1 MKLAVQ
7 LPSYIAFRQLDI
19 LFSEF
24 ILVKLYIAGGSC
36 NLCSCTVTVTC
47 PRTFITLLSSA
58 RHFLNLSGRTM
69 DTLRVLC
76 SSGSQ
81 CPFVEDPMCQE
92 RPQCRVKSAL
102 TEALQGYFQHDGFR
116 PGQLAASL
124 SSTHMAEMFLCAWQ
138 LVPENPCVC
147 FLAHLQSVI
156 QQWVSLLAL

>member
-1 MKLAVQ
+1 MEVATSV
-7 LPSYIAFRQLDI
+7 
-19 LFSEF
+19 
-24 ILVKLYIAGGSC
+24 LVY
-36 NLCSCTVTVTC
+36 TVTVTC

-58 RHFLNLSGRTM
+58 RHFLNLPGRTM

-102 TEALQGYFQHDGFR
+102 TEALQGYFQHDSFR

-124 SSTHMAEMFLCAWQ
+124 SSTHGQDVFVRMATGSGKSLCMFLGPLAVSNSAMGIIISPLIGLMDQQVRMTSVCNGS
-138 LVPENPCVC
+138 LV
-147 FLAHLQSVI
+147 FSHS
-156 QQWVSLLAL
+156 SG